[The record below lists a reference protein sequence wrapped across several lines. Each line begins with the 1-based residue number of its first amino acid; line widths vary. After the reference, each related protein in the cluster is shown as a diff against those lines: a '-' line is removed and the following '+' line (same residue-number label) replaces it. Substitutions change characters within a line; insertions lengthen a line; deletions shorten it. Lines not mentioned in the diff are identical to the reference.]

1 MSKALKNEASKFGLL
16 INGNKTKYMMRTR
29 KQHRDINWNKIM
41 SFESVQSFKYLGS
54 TVNQNNTIE
63 EEIKER
69 LIAGN
74 KAFYANQ
81 KMFQNKLSKKS
92 KLKLYWTLI
101 RPIVTYACETW
112 VLKENCIQKLMIFER
127 KILRKIFG
135 PNKEVNGLWRIKT
148 NEELDELIKRK
159 NILRFI
165 KSQRLKLL
173 GHVERMPNEIEVT
186 RIYKWKPLASRPKGR
201 PKDRWGR

>member
-1 MSKALKNEASKFGLL
+1 MDAFTKLKNEASKFGPL
-16 INGNKTKYMMRTR
+16 INENKTKYMMCMR
-29 KQHRDINWNKIM
+29 KQHRDNKVEIDNM
-41 SFESVQSFKYLGS
+41 SFESVQSNLGS

-81 KMFQNKLSKKS
+81 KMFQNKLLSKKS

-101 RPIVTYACETW
+101 RPVVTYACETW
-112 VLKENCIQKLMIFER
+112 VLKENIIQKLMIFER

-135 PNKEVNGLWRIKT
+135 PNGLWRIKT

-159 NILRFI
+159 NIIRFI
-165 KSQRLKLL
+165 KSQRLKWL
-173 GHVERMPNEIEVT
+173 GHMERMPNEREVT
-186 RIYKWKPLASRPKGR
+186 RIYGWKPLASRPKE
-201 PKDRWGR
+201 D